1 MPGKRLR
8 RRFIQ
13 EHRLFTISMPSK
25 AGGVAGVGPVRL
37 LRPAYAPHQGPVRLL
52 PVVDDRRPGGDVA
65 QQGVPYPPG
74 GGLPVAADDCHH
86 VLGRRARRRGS
97 SSYSFPVRPRGRP
110 PGMSPNIEG
119 GAAARANLCWR
130 EQPYHGA
137 TGRGAAEGNHHPFGL
152 LVDFQISLGK

>member
-8 RRFIQ
+8 CRFIQ

-65 QQGVPYPPG
+65 QQDVPYPPG

-86 VLGRRARRRGS
+86 ALGRRARRRGS

-110 PGMSPNIEG
+110 PRMSPNIEG
-119 GAAARANLCWR
+119 GGRAGKSMLA
-130 EQPYHGA
+130 GA
-137 TGRGAAEGNHHPFGL
+137 TLSRGTGRGAAEGNHHPFGL